1 LPPSSAIRRQE
12 PIDAREHG
20 DTAPEMTR
28 VRSPLPARFWRLAFW
43 GCCVFAT
50 FMALLPKPPHMPI
63 DSFGDKFEHVLAFAV
78 LSGLALQ
85 AFPATSL
92 LCMAAWLCAFGAAI
106 EVAQA
111 VPALHRDSDVVDW
124 LVDTAVVILVLGV
137 AALLRRRRRLER

>member
-1 LPPSSAIRRQE
+1 LPASPDIRRQHR
-12 PIDAREHG
+12 IDAREQG
-20 DTAPEMTR
+20 DTAPGMTLG
-28 VRSPLPARFWRLAFW
+28 RSPLPAFSWRLAFW

-50 FMALLPKPPHMPI
+50 IMALLPQPPHVPI
-63 DSFGDKFEHVLAFAV
+63 DSFGDKFEHMLAFAV

-92 LCMAAWLCAFGAAI
+92 LRIAAWLSAFGAAI

-124 LVDTAVVILVLGV
+124 LVDTAVVILVVGV